1 LPARRNGR
9 PDVELDVLE
18 GAPTTLANIEALFLE
33 LSLVEYDKGAPLIAD
48 VIAAVK
54 ARDFLL
60 SDLYPVVRSR
70 AGSLLQVDAV
80 FLRRGSPLLPK
91 PPFF

>member
-1 LPARRNGR
+1 
-9 PDVELDVLE
+9 
-18 GAPTTLANIEALFLE
+18 
-33 LSLVEYDKGAPLIAD
+33 VEYNKGAPLIAD

-60 SDLYPVVRSR
+60 SDLYQVVGNRT
-70 AGSLLQVDAV
+70 GSLLQVDAV
-80 FLRRGSPLLPK
+80 FLRQGSPLLAK

>member
-1 LPARRNGR
+1 M
-9 PDVELDVLE
+9 
-18 GAPTTLANIEALFLE
+18 
-33 LSLVEYDKGAPLIAD
+33 EYNKGAPLIAG